1 MATPYDRIPDRRAI
15 IGRRA
20 LEEALAHLVEDVPT
34 GADLPRPKVLALM
47 REALAT
53 GRAEIR
59 RRFEQPGP
67 LKNAPL
73 KNDGPAVLTATSFL
87 MDQLIRVLFDFAEG
101 KAYPAANP
109 STAERLSVVAT
120 GGFGRGEMA
129 PLSDI
134 DLLFLR
140 PYKQT
145 PRGEQIV
152 EFMLYL
158 LWDLGLKVGHAT
170 RTVEESLRYAE
181 RDQTIRTALLEA
193 RYIWG
198 DRELFDELMKGF
210 AAKMNTG
217 DGRDFVEAKLT
228 ERDQR
233 HTRMGDSRYV
243 VEPNVKEG
251 KGGLRDLHTLYW
263 IAKYL
268 YRVSEPKELVDKGV
282 LTRGEAR
289 HFERAERFLTTVRC
303 HIHYLTNRAD
313 DRLSF
318 DLQREIATRLGYQ
331 DRPGSRGVERFMK
344 HYYLHAKTVGDLT
357 RIFVAALEDSRRR
370 KPKLAALW
378 QTLRPRHLDGFRLDG
393 ERLAAASAE
402 QFAKDPVA
410 ILRLFYVA
418 QENGLD
424 IHPATLRLITQ
435 NIRLV
440 DRLRNDPE
448 ANSLFMAMLTS
459 RHDPETTLRRLNE
472 AGVFGR
478 FVPDFGRVVAQ
489 TQHDMYHTYT
499 VDEHTIRAIGILARI
514 ENGTLKEDHPLSA
527 EIIHKILSRPVLY
540 LAVLLH
546 DIAKGR
552 GGDHSILGAEV
563 AMNLC
568 PRLGLS
574 EAETET
580 VAWLV
585 RYHLAMSATAFQR
598 DLMDPKTIETFAAL
612 VQSPERLRLLLVL
625 TVCDIRAVGPTVWN
639 GWKAALLRQLYNAAE
654 RVMSGGTL
662 SGGRVERMKAVQAE
676 VAQHLSGWTDAEK
689 EEHFARG
696 YAPYWL
702 SFPVDTLVRQAEL
715 VRRAERDKQPLAIE
729 HRIQADRSVTEITIY
744 TLDTHGLF
752 ARLAGAMAI
761 SGANIVDAKIFTL
774 ANGMALDTFWIQDLE
789 GKPFDGPQRLARLA
803 ARVEISLSNRLD
815 IARELDA
822 QKSSWPKR
830 DRVFT
835 VPPRVLIDN
844 NASDTY
850 TVLEVNG
857 RDRPGFLHTVT
868 RALTRLNLQIQS
880 AHITTYGERAV
891 DVFYVK
897 DLFGLK
903 VVNADKLKQI
913 AAEVEKSIR
922 EFDAR
927 FEPAM
932 KAAE

>member
-1 MATPYDRIPDRRAI
+1 MPTSYDSIPDRRAI
-15 IGRRA
+15 VRRRA
-20 LEEALAHLVEDVPT
+20 LEESLAKLVEGVPT
-34 GADLPRPKVLALM
+34 GADLPRTQVLALM
-47 REALAT
+47 REALAA

-67 LKNAPL
+67 LKN
-73 KNDGPAVLTATSFL
+73 DGLAVLAATSFL
-87 MDQLIRVLFDFAEG
+87 MDQLIRVIFDFADG
-101 KAYPAANP
+101 HAYPAANP
-109 STAERLSVVAT
+109 SAAERLGVVAT

-198 DRELFDELMKGF
+198 DRELFDELMKGYTAKF
-210 AAKMNTG
+210 AAG
-217 DGRDFVEAKLT
+217 DGRDFVEAKLN

-251 KGGLRDLHTLYW
+251 KGGLRDLHTLFW

-268 YRVSEPKELVDKGV
+268 YRVSKPAELVDKGV
-282 LTRGEAR
+282 LTRDEAR
-289 HFERAERFLTTVRC
+289 HFERADRFLSTVRC
-303 HIHYLTNRAD
+303 HIHYLSGRAD

-331 DRPGSRGVERFMK
+331 DRSGSRGVERFMK

-378 QTLRPRHLDGFRLDG
+378 QSLRPRQLDGFRLDG
-393 ERLAAASAE
+393 ERLAAATPDA
-402 QFAKDPVA
+402 FVKDPVA
-410 ILRLFYVA
+410 ILRLFHVA

-448 ANSLFMAMLTS
+448 ANRLFMAMLTS

-478 FVPDFGRVVAQ
+478 FIPDFGRVVAQ

-527 EIIHKILSRPVLY
+527 DVVHKILSRPVLY

-552 GGDHSILGAEV
+552 GGDHSVLGAEV
-563 AMNLC
+563 AMALG

-585 RYHLAMSATAFQR
+585 RYHLAMSATSFQR

-662 SGGRVERMKAVQAE
+662 SGGRAERIKAIQAD
-676 VAQHLSGWTDAEK
+676 VGQRLAGWTEAEK

-702 SFPVDTLVRQAEL
+702 SFGTDALVRQAEL
-715 VRRAERDKQPLAIE
+715 VRRAERDHQPLAIE
-729 HRIQADRSVTEITIY
+729 HRVEADRSVTEITIY

-774 ANGMALDTFWIQDLE
+774 ANGMALDVFWIQDLE

-822 QKSSWPKR
+822 QRSSWPKR

-835 VPPRVLIDN
+835 VSPLVLINN
-844 NASDTY
+844 NASDTF
-850 TVLEVNG
+850 TVIEVNG
-857 RDRPGFLHTVT
+857 RDRPGFLHIVT
-868 RALTRLNLQIQS
+868 RALTRLNLQIAS

-913 AAEVEKSIR
+913 SAEVERSIR
-922 EFDAR
+922 DFDAR
-927 FEPAM
+927 FAPVM

>member
-1 MATPYDRIPDRRAI
+1 MAQPYDNIPDRRVI
-15 IGRRA
+15 VRRRK
-20 LEEALAHLVEDVPT
+20 LEEGLARLAEDMPP
-34 GADLPRPKVLALM
+34 GGEPPRAPVLALL
-47 REALAT
+47 RDALTA

-59 RRFEQPGP
+59 RRFEEPG
-67 LKNAPL
+67 PL
-73 KNDGPAVLTATSFL
+73 KNDGPAVLAATSYL
-87 MDQLIRVLFDFAEG
+87 MDQIIRVLYDFADQH
-101 KAYPAANP
+101 AYPAANP
-109 STAERLSVVAT
+109 SAGERLGLVAT
-120 GGFGRGEMA
+120 GGYGRGELA

-170 RTVEESLRYAE
+170 RTVDESLRYAE

-193 RYIWG
+193 RYLWG
-198 DRELFDELMKGF
+198 DRALFDELQRGF
-210 AAKMNTG
+210 AQKFYIG
-217 DGRDFVEAKLT
+217 DGRDFVDAKLA

-233 HTRMGDSRYV
+233 HHRMGDSRYV

-251 KGGLRDLHTLYW
+251 KGGLRDLHLLFW

-268 YRVSEPKELVDKGV
+268 YRVSEPGELVAKGV
-282 LTRGEAR
+282 LTREEAR
-289 HFERAERFLTTVRC
+289 HFERAERFLSTVRC

-318 DLQREIATRLGYQ
+318 DLQREIAARLGYQ
-331 DRPGSRGVERFMK
+331 DRPGSRGVERFTK

-378 QTLRPRHLDGFRLDG
+378 QTLRPRELEGFRLDG
-393 ERLAAASAE
+393 ERLAVATPDA
-402 QFAKDPVA
+402 FAKDPVA
-410 ILRLFYVA
+410 ILRLFHVA
-418 QENGLD
+418 QENDLD
-424 IHPATLRLITQ
+424 IHPATLRQITQ

-448 ANSLFMAMLTS
+448 ANRLFMEMLTS

-499 VDEHTIRAIGILARI
+499 VDEHTIRAIGILSKI
-514 ENGTLKEDHPLSA
+514 ESGVLKEDHPLSA
-527 EIIHKILSRPVLY
+527 DVVHKILSRPVLY

-552 GGDHSILGAEV
+552 GGDHSVLGADV
-563 AMNLC
+563 AMQLG
-568 PRLGLS
+568 PRLGLTA
-574 EAETET
+574 AETET

-585 RYHLAMSATAFQR
+585 RYHLAMSGTAFQR

-612 VQSPERLRLLLVL
+612 IQSPERLRLLLVL
-625 TVCDIRAVGPTVWN
+625 TVCDIRAVGPNVWN
-639 GWKAALLRQLYNAAE
+639 NWKAALLRQLYGATE
-654 RVMSGGTL
+654 QVLSGGTL
-662 SGGRVERMKAVQAE
+662 MGGRAERIKHIQGEISKRLA
-676 VAQHLSGWTDAEK
+676 GWSEADK

-696 YAPYWL
+696 YASYWL
-702 SFPVDTLVRQAEL
+702 SFPIDTLVRQAEL
-715 VRRAERDKQPLAIE
+715 VRGAERAKQPLAIE
-729 HRIQADRSVTEITIY
+729 HRVDDERSVTEVTIY

-803 ARVEISLSNRLD
+803 ARVELALSNRLD
-815 IARELDA
+815 IQRELDS
-822 QKSSWPKR
+822 QRGSWPKR

-835 VPPRVLIDN
+835 VEPRVLIDN
-844 NASDTY
+844 NASDTF
-850 TVLEVNG
+850 TVIEVNG
-857 RDRPGFLHTVT
+857 RDRPGFLHVVT
-868 RALTRLNLQIQS
+868 RALTRLNLQIAT
-880 AHITTYGERAV
+880 AHVTTYGERAV

-913 AAEVEKSIR
+913 STTVEAAIR
-922 EFDAR
+922 DFDTR
-927 FEPAM
+927 FDPMA

>member
-1 MATPYDRIPDRRAI
+1 MAKPYDEIPDRRRI
-15 IGRRA
+15 VRRRA
-20 LEEALAHLVEDVPT
+20 LEEALAALVEDMPS
-34 GADLPRPKVLALM
+34 GGEPPRTAVLALL
-47 REALAT
+47 RDALTT
-53 GRAEIR
+53 GRSEIR
-59 RRFEQPGP
+59 RRFEEEKGP
-67 LKNAPL
+67 LR
-73 KNDGPAVLTATSFL
+73 NDGPAVLIATSYL
-87 MDQLIRVLFDFAEG
+87 MDQIVRVLFDFADQY
-101 KAYPAANP
+101 AYPAANP
-109 STAERLSVVAT
+109 SAAERLGVVAT
-120 GGFGRGEMA
+120 GGYGRGELA

-193 RYIWG
+193 RYLWG
-198 DRELFDELMKGF
+198 DRELFDELTRGF
-210 AAKMNTG
+210 AQKFYVG
-217 DGRDFVEAKLT
+217 DGHDFVEAKLA

-233 HTRMGDSRYV
+233 HHRMGDSRYV

-251 KGGLRDLHTLYW
+251 KGGLRDLHLLFW

-268 YRVSEPKELVDKGV
+268 YRVREPGELVAKGV

-289 HFERAERFLTTVRC
+289 HFERAERFFATVRC
-303 HIHYLTNRAD
+303 HIHYLTGRAD

-331 DRPGSRGVERFMK
+331 DRPGSRGVERFTK

-378 QTLRPRHLDGFRLDG
+378 QTLRPRQLEGFRLDG
-393 ERLAAASAE
+393 ERLAVASSDA
-402 QFAKDPVA
+402 FAQDPVA
-410 ILRLFYVA
+410 ILRLFHVA

-440 DRLRNDPE
+440 DRLRSDPE
-448 ANSLFMAMLTS
+448 ANRLFMEMLTS
-459 RHDPETTLRRLNE
+459 PNDPETTLRRLNE

-478 FVPDFGRVVAQ
+478 FIPDFGRVVAQ

-499 VDEHTIRAIGILARI
+499 VDEHTIRAIGILSRI
-514 ENGTLKEDHPLSA
+514 ESGVLKEDHPLSA
-527 EIIHKILSRPVLY
+527 DVVHKILSRPVLY

-552 GGDHSILGAEV
+552 GGDHSILGADV
-563 AMNLC
+563 AMQLG

-574 EAETET
+574 AAETET

-598 DLMDPKTIETFAAL
+598 DLMDPKTIDTFAAL

-625 TVCDIRAVGPTVWN
+625 TVCDIRAVGPNVWN
-639 GWKAALLRQLYNAAE
+639 NWKAALLRQLYGATE
-654 RVMSGGTL
+654 QVLSGGTL
-662 SGGRVERMKAVQAE
+662 AGGRGERLKHIQAD
-676 VAQHLSGWTDAEK
+676 VADRLAGWPDADK
-689 EEHFARG
+689 DAHFARG

-702 SFPVDTLVRQAEL
+702 SFPTETLVRQAEL

-729 HRIQADRSVTEITIY
+729 HRVDIERSVTEVTIY

-803 ARVEISLSNRLD
+803 ARVELALSNRLD
-815 IARELDA
+815 VQRELDNQRA
-822 QKSSWPKR
+822 SWPKR

-835 VPPRVLIDN
+835 VEPRVLIDN
-844 NASDTY
+844 NASDTF
-850 TVLEVNG
+850 TVIEVNG
-857 RDRPGFLHTVT
+857 RDRPGFLHVVT
-868 RALTRLNLQIQS
+868 RALTRVNLQIAS
-880 AHITTYGERAV
+880 AHVTTYGERAV

-903 VVNADKLKQI
+903 VVNQEKLKQV
-913 AAEVEKSIR
+913 AASVETAIR
-922 EFDAR
+922 DFDAR
-927 FEPAM
+927 FDPVP

>member
-1 MATPYDRIPDRRAI
+1 MATPYDHIPDRRAI
-15 IGRRA
+15 IRRRA
-20 LEEALAHLVEDVPT
+20 LEESLAQLVEDLPT
-34 GADLPRPKVLALM
+34 GNEPPRPKVLALL
-47 REALAT
+47 RDALAA

-59 RRFEQPGP
+59 RRFEAPGP
-67 LKNAPL
+67 LR
-73 KNDGPAVLTATSFL
+73 NDGPVVLSSTSFL
-87 MDQLIRVLFDFAEG
+87 MDQLVRVIFDFAEG
-101 KAYPAANP
+101 RVFPAANP
-109 STAERLSVVAT
+109 SAAERLGLMAT
-120 GGFGRGEMA
+120 GGFGRGELA
-129 PLSDI
+129 PMSDL

-152 EFMLYL
+152 EYMLYL

-170 RTVEESLRYAE
+170 RTVDESLRYAD
-181 RDQTIRTALLEA
+181 RDHTIRTALLEA

-198 DRELFDELMKGF
+198 DRALCDELTKSY
-210 AAKMNTG
+210 AARFG
-217 DGRDFVEAKLT
+217 GGEGRDFVEAKLA

-251 KGGLRDLHTLYW
+251 KGGLRDLHLLFW
-263 IAKYL
+263 IARYL
-268 YRVSEPKELVDKGV
+268 YRVAKPAELVAKGV
-282 LTRGEAR
+282 LTTGEAR
-289 HFERAERFLTTVRC
+289 HFERAGRFLSTVRC

-318 DLQREIATRLGYQ
+318 DLQREISIRLSYQ

-344 HYYLHAKTVGDLT
+344 HYYLHAKIVGDLT
-357 RIFVAALEDSRRR
+357 RIFVAALEDSHRR

-378 QTLRPRHLDGFRLDG
+378 QSLRPRQLDGFRLDG
-393 ERLAAASAE
+393 ERLSAPSPDMFE
-402 QFAKDPVA
+402 KDPAA
-410 ILRLFYVA
+410 ILRLFHVA
-418 QENGLD
+418 QEND
-424 IHPATLRLITQ
+424 FDVHPATLRQITHDISLI
-435 NIRLV
+435 

-448 ANSLFMAMLTS
+448 ANRLFMAMLTS

-499 VDEHTIRAIGILARI
+499 VDEHTIRAIGILAAI
-514 ENGTLKEDHPLSA
+514 ENGTLKDDHPVSA
-527 EIIHKILSRPVLY
+527 EVVPKIASRPVLY
-540 LAVLLH
+540 LAVLRH

-552 GGDHSILGAEV
+552 GGDHSVLGADV
-563 AMNLC
+563 AMQLG
-568 PRLGLS
+568 PRLGLTA
-574 EAETET
+574 AETET

-585 RYHLAMSATAFQR
+585 RYHLAMSGTAFQR
-598 DLMDPKTIETFAAL
+598 DLMDPKTIEDFAAL

-625 TVCDIRAVGPTVWN
+625 TVCDIRAVGPNVWN
-639 GWKAALLRQLYNAAE
+639 GWKAALLRQLYHAAE
-654 RVMSGGTL
+654 QVLSGGTL
-662 SGGRVERMKAVQAE
+662 LGGRAERIKAIQGEIAKR
-676 VAQHLSGWTDAEK
+676 LTGWSEADK
-689 EEHFARG
+689 EAHFARG

-702 SFPVDTLVRQAEL
+702 SFDPDTLARQAEL
-715 VRRAERDKQPLAIE
+715 VRRAERDKHQLSID
-729 HRIQADRSVTEITIY
+729 HRVDTARSVTEVTIY

-789 GKPFDGPQRLARLA
+789 GKPFDGPQRLARLS
-803 ARVEISLSNRLD
+803 ARVELALSNRLD
-815 IARELDA
+815 VQRELDTQRA
-822 QKSSWPKR
+822 SWPKR

-835 VPPRVLIDN
+835 VEPRVLIDN
-844 NASDTY
+844 NASDTF
-850 TVLEVNG
+850 TVIEVNG
-857 RDRPGFLHTVT
+857 RDRPGFLHVVT
-868 RALTRLNLQIQS
+868 RALTRGSLQIAT
-880 AHITTYGERAV
+880 AHITTYGERAG

-903 VVNADKLKQI
+903 VMNQEKLKQI
-913 AAEVEKSIR
+913 SETVERAIR
-922 EFDAR
+922 DFDTR
-927 FEPAM
+927 FAPVA

>member
-1 MATPYDRIPDRRAI
+1 MAQPYDEIPDRRAI
-15 IGRRA
+15 VRRRT
-20 LEEALAHLVEDVPT
+20 LEEALARLVEDLPE
-34 GADLPRPKVLALM
+34 GAEPPRPPVLALL
-47 REALAT
+47 RDALT
-53 GRAEIR
+53 KGRAEIR
-59 RRFEQPGP
+59 RRFEEPGP
-67 LKNAPL
+67 LR
-73 KNDGPAVLTATSFL
+73 NDGPAVLVATSYL
-87 MDQLIRVLFDFAEG
+87 MDQIIRVLYDFADQR
-101 KAYPAANP
+101 AYPAANP
-109 STAERLSVVAT
+109 SAGERLGLVAT
-120 GGFGRGEMA
+120 GGYGRGELA

-193 RYIWG
+193 RYLWG
-198 DRELFDELMKGF
+198 DRALFDELQRGF
-210 AAKMNTG
+210 AQKFYTG
-217 DGRDFVEAKLT
+217 DGRDFVDAKLA

-233 HTRMGDSRYV
+233 HHRMGDSRYV

-251 KGGLRDLHTLYW
+251 KGGLRDLHLLFW

-268 YRVSEPKELVDKGV
+268 YRVSEPGELVAKGV
-282 LTRGEAR
+282 LTKEEAR
-289 HFERAERFLTTVRC
+289 HFERAERFFSTVRC
-303 HIHYLTNRAD
+303 HIHYLTSRAD

-318 DLQREIATRLGYQ
+318 DLQREIAARLGYQ
-331 DRPGSRGVERFMK
+331 DRPGSRGVERFTK

-378 QTLRPRHLDGFRLDG
+378 QSLRPRELEGFRLDG
-393 ERLAAASAE
+393 ERLAVASPDA
-402 QFAKDPVA
+402 FTKDPVA
-410 ILRLFYVA
+410 ILRLFHVA
-418 QENGLD
+418 QENDLD
-424 IHPATLRLITQ
+424 IHPATLRLITH

-440 DRLRNDPE
+440 DKLRNDPD
-448 ANSLFMAMLTS
+448 ANRLFMEMLTS

-499 VDEHTIRAIGILARI
+499 VDEHTIRAIGILSKI
-514 ENGTLKEDHPLSA
+514 ESGALKEDHPLSA
-527 EIIHKILSRPVLY
+527 EVVHKILSRPVLY

-552 GGDHSILGAEV
+552 GGDHSVLGADV
-563 AMNLC
+563 AMQLG

-574 EAETET
+574 AAETET

-585 RYHLAMSATAFQR
+585 RYHLAMSATSFQR
-598 DLMDPKTIETFAAL
+598 DLMDPKTIDTFAAL

-625 TVCDIRAVGPTVWN
+625 TVCDIRAVGPNVWN
-639 GWKAALLRQLYNAAE
+639 NWKAALLRQLYNATE
-654 RVMSGGTL
+654 QVLSGGTL
-662 SGGRVERMKAVQAE
+662 TGGRGERIKHIQAE
-676 VAQHLSGWTDAEK
+676 IAKRLPGWSDEEK
-689 EEHFARG
+689 EAHFARG
-696 YAPYWL
+696 YASYWL
-702 SFPVDTLVRQAEL
+702 SFPIETLIRQAEL
-715 VRRAERDKQPLAIE
+715 VRGAERAKQPLAIE
-729 HRIQADRSVTEITIY
+729 HRVDEERSVTEVTIY

-803 ARVEISLSNRLD
+803 ARVELSLSNRLD
-815 IARELDA
+815 IQRELDSQRA
-822 QKSSWPKR
+822 SWPKR

-835 VPPRVLIDN
+835 VEPRVLIDN
-844 NASDTY
+844 NASDAF
-850 TVLEVNG
+850 TVIEVNG
-857 RDRPGFLHTVT
+857 RDRPGFLHVVT
-868 RALTRLNLQIQS
+868 RALTRLNLQIAT
-880 AHITTYGERAV
+880 AHVTTYGERAV

-903 VVNADKLKQI
+903 VVHTDKLKQI
-913 AAEVEKSIR
+913 STTVEATIR
-922 EFDAR
+922 DFDSR
-927 FEPAM
+927 FDPVA

>member
-1 MATPYDRIPDRRAI
+1 MATPYDSIPDRRAI
-15 IGRRA
+15 FRRRE
-20 LEEALAHLVEDVPT
+20 LGESLAKLVEDVPT
-34 GADLPRPKVLALM
+34 GADLPRTRILGLI
-47 REALAT
+47 REALT
-53 GRAEIR
+53 IGRAEIR
-59 RRFEQPGP
+59 HRFETPGP
-67 LKNAPL
+67 LKN
-73 KNDGPAVLTATSFL
+73 DGLAVLAATSFL
-87 MDQLIRVLFDFAEG
+87 MDQLIRVIFDFADG
-101 KAYPAANP
+101 RAYPAANP
-109 STAERLSVVAT
+109 SAAERLGVVAT

-170 RTVEESLRYAE
+170 RTVEDSLRYAE

-198 DRELFDELMKGF
+198 DRELFDELVKGY
-210 AAKMNTG
+210 AAKVATG
-217 DGRDFVEAKLT
+217 DGRDFVEAKLS

-251 KGGLRDLHTLYW
+251 KGGLRDLHTLFW

-268 YRVSEPKELVDKGV
+268 YRVSAPSELVDKGV
-282 LTRGEAR
+282 LTKDEAR
-289 HFERAERFLTTVRC
+289 HFERADRFLSTVRC
-303 HIHYLTNRAD
+303 HIHYLSGRAD

-318 DLQREIATRLGYQ
+318 DLQREIAARLGYQ
-331 DRPGSRGVERFMK
+331 DRAGSRGVERFMK

-378 QTLRPRHLDGFRLDG
+378 QSLRPRQLDGFRLDG
-393 ERLAAASAE
+393 ERLAAATPDT
-402 QFAKDPVA
+402 FVKDPVA
-410 ILRLFYVA
+410 ILRLFHVA

-448 ANSLFMAMLTS
+448 ANRLFMAMLTS

-478 FVPDFGRVVAQ
+478 FIPDFGRVVAQ

-527 EIIHKILSRPVLY
+527 DVVHKILSRPVLY

-552 GGDHSILGAEV
+552 GGDHSILGADV
-563 AMNLC
+563 AMALG

-585 RYHLAMSATAFQR
+585 RYHLAMSATSFQR

-625 TVCDIRAVGPTVWN
+625 TVCDIRAVGPNVWN

-662 SGGRVERMKAVQAE
+662 SGGRAERIKAIQTDVGKRL
-676 VAQHLSGWTDAEK
+676 VGWSDVEK

-702 SFPVDTLVRQAEL
+702 SFQIDALVRQAEL
-715 VRRAERDKQPLAIE
+715 VRRAERDHQPLAIE
-729 HRIQADRSVTEITIY
+729 HRVEADRSVTEITIY

-774 ANGMALDTFWIQDLE
+774 ANGMALDVFWIQDLE

-815 IARELDA
+815 IARELES
-822 QKSSWPKR
+822 QRSSWPKR
-830 DRVFT
+830 DRLFT
-835 VPPRVLIDN
+835 VPPRALIDN
-844 NASDTY
+844 NASDTF
-850 TVLEVNG
+850 TVIEVNG
-857 RDRPGFLHTVT
+857 RDRPGFLHIVT
-868 RALTRLNLQIQS
+868 RALTRLNLQIAS

-913 AAEVEKSIR
+913 AAEVERSIR
-922 EFDAR
+922 DFDAR

>member
-1 MATPYDRIPDRRAI
+1 MAKPYDLIPDRRKI
-15 IGRRA
+15 VRRRA
-20 LEEALAHLVEDVPT
+20 LEEALAALVED
-34 GADLPRPKVLALM
+34 LPSGGEPPRGPVLAIL
-47 REALAT
+47 RDALAA

-59 RRFEQPGP
+59 RRFDEPGP
-67 LKNAPL
+67 LR
-73 KNDGPAVLTATSFL
+73 NDGPAVLAATSYL
-87 MDQLIRVLFDFAEG
+87 MDQIVRVLFDFADRY
-101 KAYPAANP
+101 AYPAANP
-109 STAERLSVVAT
+109 STAERLGVVAT
-120 GGFGRGEMA
+120 GGYGRGELA
-129 PLSDI
+129 PLSDL

-158 LWDLGLKVGHAT
+158 LWDMGLKVGHAT
-170 RTVEESLRYAE
+170 RTVDESLRYAE

-193 RYIWG
+193 RYLWG
-198 DRELFDELMKGF
+198 DRDLFDELVRGF
-210 AAKMNTG
+210 AQKFYTG
-217 DGRDFVEAKLT
+217 DGRDFVEAKLA

-233 HTRMGDSRYV
+233 HQRMGDSRYV

-251 KGGLRDLHTLYW
+251 KGGLRDLHLLFW

-268 YRVSEPKELVDKGV
+268 YRVTTPADLVTKGV
-282 LTRGEAR
+282 LTREEAR
-289 HFERAERFLTTVRC
+289 LFERAERFLTTVRC
-303 HIHYLTNRAD
+303 HIHYLTGRAD

-318 DLQREIATRLGYQ
+318 DLQSEIAGRLGYQ
-331 DRPGSRGVERFMK
+331 DRPGSRGVERFTK

-357 RIFVAALEDSRRR
+357 RIFVAALEDSHRR
-370 KPKLAALW
+370 KPRLAALW
-378 QTLRPRHLDGFRLDG
+378 QTLRPRELDGFKLDG
-393 ERLAAASAE
+393 ERLAVS
-402 QFAKDPVA
+402 QPDTFAKDPAA
-410 ILRLFYVA
+410 ILRLFHVA
-418 QENGLD
+418 QENDLD

-440 DRLRNDPE
+440 DRLRSDPA
-448 ANSLFMAMLTS
+448 ANRLFMEMMTS

-478 FVPDFGRVVAQ
+478 FIPDFGRVVAQ

-514 ENGTLKEDHPLSA
+514 ESGELKDDHPLAS
-527 EIIHKILSRPVLY
+527 EVVHKILSRPVLY

-552 GGDHSILGAEV
+552 GGDHSVLGADV
-563 AMNLC
+563 AMQLG

-574 EAETET
+574 AAETET

-585 RYHLAMSATAFQR
+585 RFHLAMSGTAFQR
-598 DLMDPKTIETFAAL
+598 DLMDPKTIESFAGL

-625 TVCDIRAVGPTVWN
+625 TICDIRAVGPNVWN

-654 RVMSGGTL
+654 QVLSGGTL
-662 SGGRVERMKAVQAE
+662 TGGRADRIRHIQAE
-676 VAQHLSGWTDAEK
+676 VAKRLPSWSEQDK

-702 SFPVDTLVRQAEL
+702 SFAPDTLARQAEL
-715 VRRAERDKQPLAIE
+715 VRGAERHHQPLAIE
-729 HRIQADRSVTEITIY
+729 HRVDAARSVTEVTIY

-789 GKPFDGPQRLARLA
+789 GKPFDDPQRLARLS
-803 ARVEISLSNRLD
+803 ARVELALSNRLN
-815 IARELDA
+815 IQRELD
-822 QKSSWPKR
+822 QQRSSWPKR
-830 DRVFT
+830 DQVFT
-835 VPPRVLIDN
+835 VEPRVLIDN
-844 NASDTY
+844 NASDTF

-857 RDRPGFLHTVT
+857 RDRPGFLHVVT
-868 RALTRLNLQIQS
+868 RALTRLNLQIAS

-903 VVNADKLKQI
+903 VVNQVKLAQV
-913 AAEVEKSIR
+913 AETVEKSIR

-927 FEPAM
+927 FDPLA

>member
-1 MATPYDRIPDRRAI
+1 MATPYDHIPDRRTI

-20 LEEALAHLVEDVPT
+20 LEEALATLVEDLPT
-34 GADLPRPKVLALM
+34 GSEPPRPQVLALL
-47 REALAT
+47 RAALTA
-53 GRAEIR
+53 GRDEIR
-59 RRFEQPGP
+59 RRFEAPGP
-67 LKNAPL
+67 QH
-73 KNDGPAVLTATSFL
+73 NDGPTVLAATSFL
-87 MDQLIRVLFDFAEG
+87 MDQLVRVIFDFAD
-101 KAYPAANP
+101 ARVYPAANP
-109 STAERLSVVAT
+109 SAAERLGLMAT
-120 GGFGRGEMA
+120 GGFGRGELA
-129 PLSDI
+129 PLSDL

-152 EFMLYL
+152 EYMLYL

-193 RYIWG
+193 RYLWG
-198 DRELFDELMKGF
+198 DRALCDELAKGF
-210 AAKMNTG
+210 AQRFGSG
-217 DGRDFVEAKLT
+217 DGRDFVEAKLS
-228 ERDQR
+228 ERNQR
-233 HTRMGDSRYV
+233 HVRMGDSRYV

-251 KGGLRDLHTLYW
+251 KGGLRDLHTLFW

-268 YRVSEPKELVDKGV
+268 YRVDKPGELVAKGV
-282 LTRGEAR
+282 LTHGEAR

-303 HIHYLTNRAD
+303 HIHYLTGRTD

-318 DLQREIATRLGYQ
+318 DLQREIASRLGYQ

-357 RIFVAALEDSRRR
+357 RIFVAALEDSHRR

-378 QTLRPRHLDGFRLDG
+378 QTLRPRQLGGFRLDG
-393 ERLAAASAE
+393 ERLSAATPDA
-402 QFAKDPVA
+402 FAKDPVG
-410 ILRLFYVA
+410 ILRLFHVA

-424 IHPATLRLITQ
+424 IHPASLRQITQ

-448 ANSLFMAMLTS
+448 ANRLFMAMLTS

-499 VDEHTIRAIGILARI
+499 VDEHTIRAIGILASI
-514 ENGTLKEDHPLSA
+514 ENGTLKEDLPVST
-527 EIIHKILSRPVLY
+527 EIVHKILSRPVLY

-552 GGDHSILGAEV
+552 GGDHSVLGADV
-563 AMNLC
+563 AMQLC

-574 EAETET
+574 AAETET

-598 DLMDPKTIETFAAL
+598 DLMDPKTIESFAAL

-625 TVCDIRAVGPTVWN
+625 TTCDIRAVGPNVWN
-639 GWKAALLRQLYNAAE
+639 GWKAALLRQLYHATE
-654 RVMSGGTL
+654 HILSGGTL
-662 SGGRVERMKAVQAE
+662 SGGRGERIKAVQAE
-676 VAQHLSGWTDAEK
+676 VGRRLTGWTEAEK
-689 EEHFARG
+689 DEHFGRG
-696 YAPYWL
+696 YPPYWL
-702 SFPVDTLVRQAEL
+702 SFPADTLVRQAGL
-715 VRRAERDKQPLAIE
+715 VRRAERDHQALAIE
-729 HRIQADRSVTEITIY
+729 HRIDADRSVTEVTIY

-774 ANGMALDTFWIQDLE
+774 ANGMALDTFWLQDLE

-803 ARVEISLSNRLD
+803 ARVEIALSNRLD
-815 IARELDA
+815 IARELDS
-822 QKSSWPKR
+822 QKSSWPRR

-835 VPPRVLIDN
+835 VQPRVLMDN
-844 NASDTY
+844 NASDTF
-850 TVLEVNG
+850 TVIEVNG
-857 RDRPGFLHTVT
+857 RDRPGFLHIVT
-868 RALTRLNLQIQS
+868 RALTRMNLQIAT

-903 VVNADKLKQI
+903 IVNQDKLKQI

-922 EFDAR
+922 DFDAR
-927 FEPAM
+927 FEPVP

>member
-1 MATPYDRIPDRRAI
+1 MATPYDSVPDRRAI
-15 IGRRA
+15 IRRRA
-20 LEEALAHLVEDVPT
+20 LEEALAHLVEDVPH
-34 GADLPRPKVLALM
+34 GADLPRPKVLALV
-47 REALAT
+47 RDALTA
-53 GRAEIR
+53 GRTEIR
-59 RRFEQPGP
+59 RRFEEPGP
-67 LKNAPL
+67 LKN
-73 KNDGPAVLTATSFL
+73 NGPAVLVATSFL
-87 MDQLIRVLFDFAEG
+87 MDQLIRVIFDFAEG

-109 STAERLSVVAT
+109 SAAERLSVVAT

-198 DRELFDELMKGF
+198 DRELFDELMKGY
-210 AAKMNTG
+210 AAKMAAG

-268 YRVSEPKELVDKGV
+268 YRVSTPAELVDKGV
-282 LTRGEAR
+282 LTHGEAR

-303 HIHYLTNRAD
+303 HIHYLTGRAD

-318 DLQREIATRLGYQ
+318 DLQRDIATRLGYQ

-357 RIFVAALEDSRRR
+357 RIFVAALEDSHRR
-370 KPKLAALW
+370 KPRLAALW
-378 QTLRPRHLDGFRLDG
+378 QTLRPRHLGGFRLDG
-393 ERLAAASAE
+393 ERLAAAAPDA
-402 QFAKDPVA
+402 FRKDPVA
-410 ILRLFYVA
+410 ILRLFHVA
-418 QENGLD
+418 QENDLD
-424 IHPATLRLITQ
+424 IHPASLRLITQ

-440 DRLRNDPE
+440 DRLRTDPE
-448 ANSLFMAMLTS
+448 ANRLFMEMLTS
-459 RHDPETTLRRLNE
+459 QHDPETTLRRLNE

-499 VDEHTIRAIGILARI
+499 VDEHTIRAIGILASI
-514 ENGTLKEDHPLSA
+514 ENGNLKEDHPVSA
-527 EIIHKILSRPVLY
+527 EIVHKILSRPVLY
-540 LAVLLH
+540 LSVLLH

-552 GGDHSILGAEV
+552 GGDHSVLGADV
-563 AMNLC
+563 AMQLG
-568 PRLGLS
+568 PRVGLS

-585 RYHLAMSATAFQR
+585 RYHLAMSSTAFSR

-654 RVMSGGTL
+654 RVLSGGTL

-676 VAQHLSGWTDAEK
+676 VAQHLGSWSDAEK
-689 EEHFARG
+689 EEHLSRG

-702 SFPVDTLVRQAEL
+702 SFPVDEL
-715 VRRAERDKQPLAIE
+715 VRRAERDGQPLAIE

-803 ARVEISLSNRLD
+803 ARVEIALSNRLD
-815 IARELDA
+815 IQRELDS
-822 QKSSWPKR
+822 QRNSWPQR
-830 DRVFT
+830 DRIFT
-835 VPPRVLIDN
+835 VEPRVLINN
-844 NASDTY
+844 NASDTF
-850 TVLEVNG
+850 TVIEVNG

-903 VVNADKLKQI
+903 VVNNDKLKQV
-913 AAEVEKSIR
+913 AAELEKSIR
-922 EFDAR
+922 DFDAR
-927 FEPAM
+927 FEPGM